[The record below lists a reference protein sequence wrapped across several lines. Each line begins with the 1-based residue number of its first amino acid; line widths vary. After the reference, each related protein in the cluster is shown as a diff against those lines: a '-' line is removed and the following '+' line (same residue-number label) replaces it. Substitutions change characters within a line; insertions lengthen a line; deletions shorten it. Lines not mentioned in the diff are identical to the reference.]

1 MANTVGVFSYEYD
14 NQWVI
19 MLANFT
25 ERLKMC
31 RMVAL
36 PIYLLAASLTRHR
49 GDRGHNYSS
58 ANQQTISP
66 KKRKWMT
73 KADCIPNQVLQIQ
86 ETIKAWIFTM
96 GTWTIECFYQYCPVM
111 W

>member
-1 MANTVGVFSYEYD
+1 MANIVGVSSYEYD
-14 NQWVI
+14 NQWAI

-36 PIYLLAASLTRHR
+36 QIYSLATRLTRCQ

-66 KKRKWMT
+66 KKRK
-73 KADCIPNQVLQIQ
+73 
-86 ETIKAWIFTM
+86 
-96 GTWTIECFYQYCPVM
+96 
-111 W
+111 